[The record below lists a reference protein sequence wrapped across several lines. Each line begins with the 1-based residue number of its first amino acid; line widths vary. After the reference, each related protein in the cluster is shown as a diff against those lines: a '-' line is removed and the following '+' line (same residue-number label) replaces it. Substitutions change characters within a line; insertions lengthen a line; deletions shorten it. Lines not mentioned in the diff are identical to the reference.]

1 MAATLEKSL
10 EEINTYMSRAE
21 DMFDKTYLKN
31 LLWRKLP
38 PLYPRLKDIL
48 DIKIIPIKK
57 HIWVDTYHV
66 VTELKT
72 KILSSSGKEIVI
84 PIYYTAHSEEPRR
97 NVYDALKFLWENGF
111 YSEHLSI
118 PRPLFYSEYLN
129 ATFYR
134 GVRGK
139 DLRYFIK
146 KEDVVEIKRIVEQ
159 SAKWFAKL
167 HAITNI
173 KKFNFSTENSRIRTV
188 LPGSDRLLKDV
199 QKKYPHYADF
209 YKRAYAIFLKKEEDF
224 LASTEKRWLIH
235 GDAHPGNIIKI
246 NDIKIAAIDF
256 TDMSPADFARDLGCF
271 LQQFDYMATRTGLER
286 EFIVEMKQLFLDT
299 YFKNSDEKLDA
310 GLQERID
317 NYYHWTLM
325 RTISYL
331 LFSGVIK
338 RDEGKLIRI
347 NNLITQLKVDL
358 GI

>member
-1 MAATLEKSL
+1 
-10 EEINTYMSRAE
+10 MSRSE
-21 DMFDKTYLKN
+21 KLFDKKYLKD

-38 PLYPRLKDIL
+38 PLYPRLKEIIDIE
-48 DIKIIPIKK
+48 IIPIKR
-57 HIWVDTYHV
+57 HVWIDTYHV
-66 VTELKT
+66 VTEIKT
-72 KILSSSGKEIVI
+72 KILTFSGKEIII
-84 PIYYTAHSEEPRR
+84 PVYYSAHSEEPRR
-97 NVYDALKFLWENGF
+97 NVYDALKFLWDNGF
-111 YSEHLSI
+111 NSQHLSI

-146 KEDVVEIKRIVEQ
+146 KEDKVEVRRVVEQ

-167 HAITNI
+167 HALDGG
-173 KKFNFSTENSRIRTV
+173 KDFQFSTDNSRIRSV
-188 LPGSDRLLKDV
+188 LPGVDKLLKDV
-199 QKKYPHYADF
+199 GHRYPHYSNF
-209 YKRAYAIFLKKEEDF
+209 YKRAYEIFLKKEEDF

-271 LQQFDYMATRTGLER
+271 LQQVEYMAVRTELGQD
-286 EFIVEMKQLFLDT
+286 FIAEIKQLFLDT
-299 YFKNSDEKLDA
+299 YFKNSEEKLDSA
-310 GLQERID
+310 LQERID
-317 NYYHWTLM
+317 NYYYWTLM

-338 RDEGKLIRI
+338 RDAGKMDRI
-347 NNLITQLKVDL
+347 NNLITKLKEDL

>member
-1 MAATLEKSL
+1 
-10 EEINTYMSRAE
+10 MSRVE
-21 DMFDKTYLKN
+21 ELFDKKYLTD

-38 PLYPRLKDIL
+38 PLYPRLKEIL
-48 DIKIIPIKK
+48 DIEIIPIKK
-57 HIWVDTYHV
+57 HIWIDTYHV
-66 VTELKT
+66 VTQIKT
-72 KILSSSGKEIVI
+72 RILTFSGREITI
-84 PIYYTAHSEEPRR
+84 PIYYSAHSDEPRR
-97 NVYDALKFLWENGF
+97 NVYDALKFLWDNGF
-111 YSEHLSI
+111 NSQHLSI

-134 GVRGK
+134 GVNGK

-146 KEDVVEIKRIVEQ
+146 KEDQVEITRVVEQ

-167 HAITNI
+167 HSLDNI
-173 KKFNFSTENSRIRTV
+173 KKFNFSTENSRIRSV
-188 LPGSDRLLKDV
+188 LPGVNRLFKDIAR
-199 QKKYPHYADF
+199 KYPHYSEF
-209 YKRAYAIFLKKEEDF
+209 YKHAYAIFLKKEEDF

-246 NDIKIAAIDF
+246 NDIEIAAIDF

-271 LQQFDYMATRTGLER
+271 LQQFEYMAVRTGLDHD
-286 EFIVEMKQLFLDT
+286 FISKMKQLFLDT

-310 GLQERID
+310 SLQDRID
-317 NYYHWTLM
+317 NYYNWTLM

-331 LFSGVIK
+331 LFSGVIN

-347 NNLITQLKVDL
+347 NNLITQLKEDL